1 MYFEVRT
8 ATAAAP
14 PATAARPPLLPAV
27 ARLCRTAS
35 LAVVQNGQ
43 RQTASPAVVQN
54 GQRRTASP
62 AVVQNGQRRA
72 ATSSVS
78 PARLASAGQAGCRP
92 LSSEWPPLSGNRCCR
107 HAAGTAELRPAGHQT
122 NNKKSRRKTYG
133 FVRVGGGTRTHDIQ
147 NHNLTL

>member
-14 PATAARPPLLPAV
+14 PAAVAQPPLLPAA

-35 LAVVQNGQ
+35 PVA
-43 RQTASPAVVQN
+43 
-54 GQRRTASP
+54 
-62 AVVQNGQRRA
+62 
-72 ATSSVS
+72 
-78 PARLASAGQAGCRP
+78 
-92 LSSEWPPLSGNRCCR
+92 
-107 HAAGTAELRPAGHQT
+107 PAGHQKS
-122 NNKKSRRKTYG
+122 NKKSRRKTYG